1 MDYEVIDF
9 DGKCLDEEMLLF
21 DLWEIVLWGSEEL
34 LELDIVLDDI
44 EEEIQFSGFVRFE
57 YDFCSW

>member
-1 MDYEVIDF
+1 MNYEVIDF

-44 EEEIQFSGFVRFE
+44 EEEI
-57 YDFCSW
+57 